1 MTAAESR
8 LLNPPR
14 GGYIEAAGKSG
25 MDLSLLIERLRL
37 SPEER
42 LNDLQ
47 RVMEDL
53 EEMIRA
59 TRQHDSA

>member
-14 GGYIEAAGKSG
+14 GGHIEAAGKSG

>member
-1 MTAAESR
+1 MLFRS
-8 LLNPPR
+8 
-14 GGYIEAAGKSG
+14 AGKSG
-25 MDLSLLIERLRL
+25 VDLSLLIERLRL

-42 LNDLQ
+42 LDDLQ
-47 RVMEDL
+47 EVMEDL